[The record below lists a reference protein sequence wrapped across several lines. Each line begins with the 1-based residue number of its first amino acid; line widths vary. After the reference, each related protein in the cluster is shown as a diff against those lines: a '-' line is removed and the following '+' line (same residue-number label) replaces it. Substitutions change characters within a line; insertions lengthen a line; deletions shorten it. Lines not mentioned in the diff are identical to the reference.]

1 MAEALKIEHA
11 TTSTRCTTCHAP
23 LHAAH
28 PEKPIPEAP
37 PTLGVTCVSCHGL
50 PDNWLRN
57 HIRPDYTH
65 ADRVAAGMRD
75 LHNFYGRANACVAC
89 HQNIDPELVKTGRH
103 PELLFELDG
112 QAQSQPKHWQDP
124 AGSGAQAWFVG
135 QAVALRETSWALR
148 ERHADPERETP
159 RWEALRWV
167 LERAAPGAALLPA
180 KPSDGAFAEAVDA
193 ADALAKKAAAEW
205 NPADNRAMLQRLAAT
220 GADFR
225 AADVNTLIQ
234 ASRAERLVLALDRLL
249 AALPPAQRTAAASE
263 RLDALFKLAQSKLT
277 FAPAEFARA
286 LGEFAQALGDA

>member
-1 MAEALKIEHA
+1 
-11 TTSTRCTTCHAP
+11 
-23 LHAAH
+23 
-28 PEKPIPEAP
+28 
-37 PTLGVTCVSCHGL
+37 
-50 PDNWLRN
+50 
-57 HIRPDYTH
+57 
-65 ADRVAAGMRD
+65 
-75 LHNFYGRANACVAC
+75 
-89 HQNIDPELVKTGRH
+89 
-103 PELLFELDG
+103 LLFELDG

-167 LERAAPGAALLPA
+167 LERATPGAALLPA

-193 ADALAKKAAAEW
+193 ADALAKKAAAGW
-205 NPADNRAMLQRLAAT
+205 NIADNRAMLQRLAGT

-225 AADVNTLIQ
+225 ATDVNTLIH